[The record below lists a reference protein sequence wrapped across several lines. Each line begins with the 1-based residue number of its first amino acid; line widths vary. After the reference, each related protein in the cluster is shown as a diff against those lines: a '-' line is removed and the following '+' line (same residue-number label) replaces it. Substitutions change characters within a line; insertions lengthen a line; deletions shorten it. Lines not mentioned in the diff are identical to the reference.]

1 MSNQAALWS
10 MLVLPWLTLV
20 FMKREEIKRWMPAAL
35 FVIVTSTLIIEAG
48 ITFKLWETHETTY
61 PLNEMISYVYGILP
75 VGAMWILKYT
85 YGRFWLYAAVQLVGS
100 LVLIL
105 LVQPWLHNRDI
116 FVYVNP
122 NNLAGI
128 GPFIIT
134 VVHLL
139 LVYFY
144 QMWQDEVIVSAEASS
159 GAAILQPV
167 AAKPEQ
173 AEVENSP
180 QNKK

>member
-1 MSNQAALWS
+1 M
-10 MLVLPWLTLV
+10 
-20 FMKREEIKRWMPAAL
+20 
-35 FVIVTSTLIIEAG
+35 
-48 ITFKLWETHETTY
+48 
-61 PLNEMISYVYGILP
+61 
-75 VGAMWILKYT
+75 
-85 YGRFWLYAAVQLVGS
+85 YATVQLVGS

-128 GPFIIT
+128 GPFAIT

-144 QMWQDEVIVSAEASS
+144 QMWQEEMLVSAEIRA
-159 GAAILQPV
+159 AAILQPA
-167 AAKPEQ
+167 AAKPVQE
-173 AEVENSP
+173 EEENSLL
-180 QNKK
+180 NKK

>member
-10 MLVLPWLTLV
+10 MLVLPWLTLA
-20 FMKREEIKRWMPAAL
+20 FMKREEIKKWMPAAL
-35 FVIVTSTLIIEAG
+35 FVMVTSTLIIEAG
-48 ITFKLWETHETTY
+48 ITFKLWETHETTF
-61 PLNEMISYVYGILP
+61 PLNEMISYVYGTLP

-85 YGRFWLYAAVQLVGS
+85 YGRFWLYATVQVVGS

-105 LVQPWLHNRDI
+105 LVQPWLHNRDS

-122 NNLAGI
+122 NNLAGM
-128 GPFIIT
+128 GPFAIT

-144 QMWQDEVIVSAEASS
+144 QMWQEEVLVTAETS
-159 GAAILQPV
+159 GSTAALQPA
-167 AAKPEQ
+167 AAKPVQE
-173 AEVENSP
+173 EEENNLL
-180 QNKK
+180 NKK

>member
-20 FMKREEIKRWMPAAL
+20 FMKREEIKQWMPAAL
-35 FVIVTSTLIIEAG
+35 FVMVTSTLIIEAG
-48 ITFKLWETHETTY
+48 ITFKLWETHETTF
-61 PLNEMISYVYGILP
+61 PLNEMISYVYGTLP

-85 YGRFWLYAAVQLVGS
+85 YGRFWLYATVQLVGS

-128 GPFIIT
+128 GPFAIT

-144 QMWQDEVIVSAEASS
+144 QMWQDEVIISTEASRS
-159 GAAILQPV
+159 TAALQPA
-167 AAKPEQ
+167 AAKPIQE
-173 AEVENSP
+173 ETETSP
-180 QNKK
+180 KNKK

>member
-1 MSNQAALWS
+1 MNNQAVLWS
-10 MLVLPWLTLV
+10 MLVLPWLTLA
-20 FMKREEIKRWMPAAL
+20 FMKRVEIKQWMPAAL
-35 FVIVTSTLIIEAG
+35 FVMVTSTLIIEAG
-48 ITFKLWETHETTY
+48 ITFKLWETHETTV
-61 PLNEMISYVYGILP
+61 PLNEMISYVYGALP
-75 VGAMWILKYT
+75 VGAMWIMKYT
-85 YGRFWLYAAVQLVGS
+85 YGRFWLYAIVQLVGS

-128 GPFIIT
+128 GPFAIT

-144 QMWQDEVIVSAEASS
+144 QMWQDEVIISTAASRS
-159 GAAILQPV
+159 TAALQPA
-167 AAKPEQ
+167 AAKPVQE
-173 AEVENSP
+173 EEENSLL
-180 QNKK
+180 NKK